1 MFNEEK
7 ISLTSTLDVF
17 KVQLCTIICL
27 TSTLDVFKEF
37 FFYKRVAE

>member
-1 MFNEEK
+1 MKKK